1 MPSSETGVNAMNE
14 PSNNPPVIEGR
25 NLTKVF
31 AVPGGGLFGRHSIA
45 AVDRMSLAL
54 YDRPTIV
61 SLVGESG
68 SGKTTFSRLL
78 LGLTPPTSGEIFYRG
93 KDISDLSRE
102 EWQDFRRNVQPVF
115 QDPFSIYN
123 PFYRIERV
131 LELMIKNFGL
141 ASSSDEAKQL
151 MDEALRAVDLRPQDV
166 VGRYPHQLSG
176 GQAQRV
182 MLARIFLVRPKI
194 IIADEPVS
202 MIDVAVR
209 TLFLNILADFRD
221 KYDVSCLFITHNL
234 ANAYYLGG
242 QMMVLCFGRVVEQG
256 NLDEIVDR
264 PAHPYTQ
271 ELLRSIPSPDPTERW
286 ADRVS
291 LQQVERP
298 LTHDAHKCVYV
309 ARCPHAMDICS
320 QERPPEYVLGEEHY
334 ASCYLYRDAPVHEL
348 SVASRVHT

>member
-1 MPSSETGVNAMNE
+1 MNE
-14 PSNNPPVIEGR
+14 SSNETPVIAGR
-25 NLTKVF
+25 NLTKEF

-45 AVDRMSLAL
+45 AVDKMSLAL
-54 YDRPTIV
+54 HDKSSIV

-78 LGLTPPTSGEIFYRG
+78 LGLTPPTAGQIFYHGEDIYHLG
-93 KDISDLSRE
+93 KE
-102 EWQDFRRNVQPVF
+102 EWQDYRRNVQPVF

-131 LELMIKNFGL
+131 LELMIKNFKL
-141 ASSSDEAKQL
+141 ASSKSEAQRL
-151 MDEALRAVDLRPQDV
+151 IEESLDAVDLRPQDV
-166 VGRYPHQLSG
+166 IGRYPHQLSG

-209 TLFLNILADFRD
+209 TLFLNILVDFRD

-256 NLDEIVDR
+256 NLDEIVTH
-264 PAHPYTQ
+264 PAHPYTR

-286 ADRVS
+286 ADQVS

-320 QERPPEYVLGEEHY
+320 QERPPEYVLREDHN
-334 ASCYLYRDAPVHEL
+334 ASCYLYRDSPVNEP
-348 SVASRVHT
+348 SVGSQVHT

>member
-1 MPSSETGVNAMNE
+1 MNTA
-14 PSNNPPVIEGR
+14 NDVAVLEGQG
-25 NLTKVF
+25 LTKVF
-31 AVPGGGLFGRHSIA
+31 AVPGGGLFGRRSIA
-45 AVDRMSLAL
+45 AVDGVSMAL
-54 YDRPTIV
+54 HEKPAIV

-68 SGKTTFSRLL
+68 SGKTTFSRML
-78 LGLTPPTSGEIFYRG
+78 LGLTPPTAGEVFYRG
-93 KDISDLSRE
+93 KNITDLSPQER
-102 EWQDFRRNVQPVF
+102 QDYRRNVQPVF

-131 LELMIKNFGL
+131 LELMIKNFRL
-141 ASSSDEAKQL
+141 ALSKSEARRL
-151 MDEALRAVDLRPQDV
+151 IEESLGAVDLRPEDV

-182 MLARIFLVRPKI
+182 MLARIFLVKPKI

-221 KYDVSCLFITHNL
+221 KYGISCLFITHNL
-234 ANAYYLGG
+234 ATAYYLGG

-256 NLDEIVDR
+256 DLDEIISH

-298 LTHDAHKCVYV
+298 LTHEAHKCVFV
-309 ARCPHAMDICS
+309 ARCPYAMDVCS
-320 QERPPEYVLGEEHY
+320 QERPPEYTLSSNHY
-334 ASCYLYRDAPVHEL
+334 VCCYRYKDSPIREAG
-348 SVASRVHT
+348 VASKMHA